1 MIDSWFVCHSH
12 NVLYN
17 HSGANILINKGILVS
32 DNLPGKDLSGIVLD
46 NIIQQGN
53 KDLILSLVFFRRGN
67 PGGRSVLGVIM
78 GYLLTLTRLESA
90 SNQSWV
96 CSMTAINTVLFA
108 FVQKYT
114 ASARRC
120 SFLNMYSGLVNS
132 FLYLHKAYIHLKQDQ
147 IKCVT
152 NQMFYSLVSQIMQ

>member
-1 MIDSWFVCHSH
+1 M
-12 NVLYN
+12 YN

-53 KDLILSLVFFRRGN
+53 KDLILSLVFFSN

-90 SNQSWV
+90 SNQS
-96 CSMTAINTVLFA
+96 
-108 FVQKYT
+108 
-114 ASARRC
+114 
-120 SFLNMYSGLVNS
+120 
-132 FLYLHKAYIHLKQDQ
+132 
-147 IKCVT
+147 
-152 NQMFYSLVSQIMQ
+152 